1 MNSKRPNRNK
11 EAKAPSASSS
21 STAVSQLTSTEH
33 DLVIMRIINAPR
45 ERVFKAWTDPSYMTQ
60 WWGPHGYTT
69 PLCEMD
75 VRPGGTFRM
84 HMRAPDGTIYPI
96 KGFYREVVEPERL
109 VYSDDWD
116 EGFMPSSV
124 SNVTVT
130 FTEQEGNTLLTIR
143 PFFGSVEER
152 DAMQQKGLIEGWA
165 EGLERLELHLSI
177 E

>member
-1 MNSKRPNRNK
+1 MTSRRPDK
-11 EAKAPSASSS
+11 GAKAPSASSS
-21 STAVSQLTSTEH
+21 SITVSQPASSAH

-45 ERVFKAWTDPSYMTQ
+45 DRVFKAWTDPNYMMQ

-69 PLCEMD
+69 PFCEMD

-84 HMRAPDGTIYPI
+84 HMRSPDGDIYPI
-96 KGFYREVVEPERL
+96 KGFYREVVAPERL

-116 EGFMPSSV
+116 EDFRPSSE

-143 PFFGSVEER
+143 PSFGSAEER
-152 DAMQQKGLIEGWA
+152 DELKLKLIEGWA
-165 EGLERLELHLSI
+165 EGLERLELHLNI
-177 E
+177 V